1 MEIKKLTLFSN
12 NLIEQEQFYGN
23 KLGFPT
29 DRINDNRVV
38 INTQENQ
45 LIFESSKNNFCYHFA
60 FLIPTGS
67 LESAMDFLKKRNI
80 QLLPFKGS
88 EIIHFNS
95 GRSIYFYDMDGNI
108 AEFIERPTL
117 QYPSIN
123 DFSIEQVIKVNEI
136 GLPVKNTLKM
146 ANYIVDE
153 LGINPI
159 NKSEFSNTFCWVGD
173 FNGVIIVV
181 KEGRNWLPTN
191 IPGSTNDFS
200 VVYSEEGEE
209 KNIGFKNN
217 KVQFF

>member
-29 DRINDNRVV
+29 YRINDNRVV

-67 LESAMDFLKKRNI
+67 LESAMGFLKKRNI

-108 AEFIERPTL
+108 TEFIERPTL
-117 QYPSIN
+117 QYPSVN

-146 ANYIVDE
+146 ANYIVD
-153 LGINPI
+153 
-159 NKSEFSNTFCWVGD
+159 
-173 FNGVIIVV
+173 
-181 KEGRNWLPTN
+181 
-191 IPGSTNDFS
+191 
-200 VVYSEEGEE
+200 
-209 KNIGFKNN
+209 
-217 KVQFF
+217 